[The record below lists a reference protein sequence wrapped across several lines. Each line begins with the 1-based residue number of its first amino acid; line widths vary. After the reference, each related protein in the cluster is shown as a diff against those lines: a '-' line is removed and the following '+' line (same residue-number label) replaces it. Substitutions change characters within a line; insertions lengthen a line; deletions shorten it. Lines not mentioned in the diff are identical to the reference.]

1 MELSKKVLSIYRV
14 LEALPNY
21 DRTRVAVFVA
31 RASKIMTDEEKV
43 LMGNIG
49 KAMILLTAGN
59 QKAVRN
65 PSSFSQTQA
74 LDSYVALTD
83 GKMWRAIER
92 IGLNIGLND
101 KPTREDYELA
111 HKLLPLM
118 GASITT
124 HDDVAMNLGANTV
137 SDLKYATGGKA
148 ILFRGLNNMDIN
160 TMKYVVDKNVWDMSR
175 GVSTS
180 FDSKEAHKFA
190 GMKPGSW
197 HGSTK
202 GPAILFVID
211 NKSKRGFHAASLSKY
226 SREREVILA
235 GDIKIK
241 SVEVQA
247 RGFPDPGN
255 FVDGMKGQLFQNRQ
269 YLDNPVVRVT
279 LSELTKGGVFGS
291 KESKFNQS
299 IKFPHF
305 NQSFGDFVD
314 DMLDTMKIKN
324 YVSADNK
331 LHDLIVLPESVL
343 IIAQAELE

>member
-14 LEALPNY
+14 LEALPSY
-21 DRTRVAVFVA
+21 DRLRIAVFTK
-31 RASKIMTDEEKV
+31 RAGMIMTDEEKV
-43 LMGNIG
+43 LMGDIG

-59 QKAVRN
+59 QKAIRDPN
-65 PSSFSQTQA
+65 SFSQADA

-83 GKMWRAIER
+83 GKMWRAIEK

-111 HKLLPLM
+111 HKLLPHM

-124 HDDVAMNLGANTV
+124 HDDLEMNLGANTV
-137 SDLKYATGGKA
+137 SDLKYGTGGKA
-148 ILFRGLNNMDIN
+148 VLYRGLNNMDIN
-160 TMKYVVDKNVWDMSR
+160 TMKYVVDKNTWDMRR

-180 FDSKEAHKFA
+180 YDPKESHKFA
-190 GMKPGSW
+190 GAKPGSW

-226 SREREVILA
+226 SREKEVILA

-247 RGFPDPGN
+247 RGYPDPGN
-255 FVDGMKGQLFQNRQ
+255 YVDGMKGQLKRSE
-269 YLDNPVVRVT
+269 LREGPVVRIS
-279 LSELTKGGVFGS
+279 LSELSNLAVFGS
-291 KESKFNQS
+291 KDSKFNHS
-299 IKFPHF
+299 MPFPH
-305 NQSFGDFVD
+305 QGKSFGDYVD
-314 DMLDTMKIKN
+314 DMLDTMYIKD
-324 YVSADNK
+324 YVTADNK
-331 LHDLIVLPESVL
+331 LHDLLVLPESVL